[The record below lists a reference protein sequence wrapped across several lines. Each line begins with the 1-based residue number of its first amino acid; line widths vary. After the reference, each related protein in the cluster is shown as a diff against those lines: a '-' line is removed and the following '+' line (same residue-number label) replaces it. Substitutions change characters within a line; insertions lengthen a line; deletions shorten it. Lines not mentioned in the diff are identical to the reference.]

1 MKGIESLVPN
11 FTRSLDALP
20 GAQEAWRTLEAS
32 LATQSFLPARSAAV
46 IALVVA
52 ERVGDEYSR
61 WVMDRLAQR
70 AGVNGEARLL
80 AGAGTSLDPCMR
92 AVVKAAWIMIGGERL
107 PQTLECPAPH
117 AMLLGQRG
125 AAELTAYVA
134 MALLACRVLQAVAPK
149 VHAAAR

>member
-20 GAQEAWRTLEAS
+20 GAQDAWRTLEAS
-32 LATQSFLPARSAAV
+32 LATRSFLPARSAAV

-70 AGVNGEARLL
+70 
-80 AGAGTSLDPCMR
+80 
-92 AVVKAAWIMIGGERL
+92 W
-107 PQTLECPAPH
+107 CP
-117 AMLLGQRG
+117 
-125 AAELTAYVA
+125 
-134 MALLACRVLQAVAPK
+134 
-149 VHAAAR
+149 